1 MQQEHL
7 VVFAPVG
14 GIGPIDFVTLD
25 LNTGVYQPYD
35 VKSFNERKQKFRVT
49 ADKLGTLK
57 SPILNTKIYRPVTKL
72 QKKLKVKLI
81 YVDARNNK

>member
-1 MQQEHL
+1 MM
-7 VVFAPVG
+7 
-14 GIGPIDFVTLD
+14 
-25 LNTGVYQPYD
+25 LNLLTRE
-35 VKSFNERKQKFRVT
+35 KKKFRVT

-81 YVDARNNK
+81 YVDARNNRQD